1 LINAPNATIS
11 IGSFLFFIGIGT
23 ELGGYIYMTAKYI
36 FVTGGVVSSL
46 GKGIVAASLGR
57 LLKNRGF
64 KIAVQKF
71 DPYINIDPGT
81 MSPYQHGETFV
92 TEDGLETD
100 LDLGHYERFIDID
113 LNKYSNVTSGRVYSE
128 VLAKERRGDYDGA
141 TVQVIPHITNAL
153 KEKMMRAAET
163 KNADIVITEVGG
175 TVGDIESLP
184 FIEALRQMKREVGP
198 ENVAY
203 IHTSL
208 IPYLRA
214 AGEMKTKPTQHSVAE
229 LRSLGIQP
237 DMLVVRTEQH
247 ITQSMRDKL
256 ALFTDV
262 APEAVIE
269 SLDVDILYEVV
280 LNMQKQGMD
289 DVILKRLGL
298 SAPAAD
304 LTEWRAM
311 IDKIRNLKKK
321 IKITLIGK
329 YADLQDAY
337 ISVNEALRAGGYA
350 VDTDVDINAVNSE
363 KVTAENVAEILADAD
378 GVIVPGGFGSRG
390 TEGKIAA
397 IQYARENN
405 LPFLGVCLGMQLAT
419 VEFARHVLG
428 HANANSIELDEN
440 TDTPVIALMNDQKEI
455 TNRGGTMRLGLYPAS
470 LKAGSLTQKLYGGQS
485 EIQGRHRHRYEF
497 NTTYRQEFEDAGMVF
512 AGTSPDQSL
521 MEIVEIPTNDFFVA
535 AQYHPELTSR
545 PNRPEPLYAGFVKAA
560 LAHKEK

>member
-1 LINAPNATIS
+1 MAT
-11 IGSFLFFIGIGT
+11 
-23 ELGGYIYMTAKYI
+23 KYV

-92 TEDGLETD
+92 TDDGLETD
-100 LDLGHYERFIDID
+100 LDLGHYERFIDIN
-113 LNKYSNVTSGRVYSE
+113 LNKYSNITSGRIYSE

-163 KNADIVITEVGG
+163 TDADIVITEVGG

-184 FIEALRQMKREVGP
+184 FVEALRQMKRTVGA

-214 AGEMKTKPTQHSVAE
+214 AGEMKTKPTQHSVSE
-229 LRSLGIQP
+229 LRALGIQP

-247 ITQSMRDKL
+247 ISEEMRAKL

-269 SLDVDILYEVV
+269 SLDVDILYEIA
-280 LNMQKQGMD
+280 LNMQAQGMD

-298 SAPAAD
+298 EAAPAD
-304 LTEWRAM
+304 MTDWIAM
-311 IDKIRNLKKK
+311 IEKIRNLKKK
-321 IKITLIGK
+321 LKVALVGK

-337 ISVNEALRAGGYA
+337 ISVHEALRSGGYA
-350 VDTDVDINAVNSE
+350 VDTEVEINDINSE
-363 KVTAENVAEILADAD
+363 TVTDANVAELLGDADA
-378 GVIVPGGFGSRG
+378 IMVPGGFGARG
-390 TEGKIAA
+390 TEGKIVA
-397 IQYARENN
+397 IKYARENN
-405 LPFLGVCLGMQLAT
+405 IPFLGVCLGMQLAT

-428 HANANSIELDEN
+428 YQNANSIELNPD
-440 TDTPVIALMNDQKEI
+440 TDAPVIALMDDQQKV
-455 TNRGGTMRLGLYPAS
+455 TNRGGTLRLGLYPAE
-470 LKAGSLTQKLYGGQS
+470 LKPGTQTAAIYGEAG
-485 EIQGRHRHRYEF
+485 EIQERHRHRYEF
-497 NTTYRQEFEDAGMVF
+497 NTDYRAEFEAAGMVF
-512 AGTSPDQSL
+512 AGTSPDDRL
-521 MEIVEIPTNDFFVA
+521 MEIIELPENDFFVA
-535 AQYHPELTSR
+535 AQYHPEFLSR
-545 PNRPEPLYAGFVKAA
+545 PNRPEPLYASFVEAA
-560 LAHKEK
+560 LAHAEKNN